1 MGKTP
6 PGNHLGTRRG
16 LLFLPSREL
25 EGPGI
30 EVAESLRQRFAGLPL
45 SHPTDP
51 YGLTVVESYSSSL
64 ALAFGDTFGA
74 AGLGAGATVVPEEL
88 DDFFDSLTTDQFTKI
103 RQFFETMPQLKHTVT
118 YSCTTC
124 GEEKTTEVR
133 GLNSFFG

>member
-16 LLFLPSREL
+16 LLFLPSGEL

-64 ALAFGDTFGA
+64 ALAFALGAGA
-74 AGLGAGATVVPEEL
+74 AGLGAGAGAAPSPRL
-88 DDFFDSLTTDQFTKI
+88 LG
-103 RQFFETMPQLKHTVT
+103 ML
-118 YSCTTC
+118 
-124 GEEKTTEVR
+124 
-133 GLNSFFG
+133 SFFTGTPCTLSVVNKLYRTTTMNPGARVVKRSNKAYRRFQ